1 MEKAL
6 GITVDAKKHR
16 IASDAFIELWSASK
30 KIKTIPAKMNSTN
43 SVSAEKILKYRLE
56 KSAENNKHTNK
67 NVLFLDNPTQ

>member
-43 SVSAEKILKYRLE
+43 SVSAEKILKYRQIKERKYCYGTKRL
-56 KSAENNKHTNK
+56 
-67 NVLFLDNPTQ
+67 